1 MKREIA
7 KVNKDKKKEVALI
20 EGSEEEKII
29 KKTNG
34 KFWKIL
40 AIACITIMVIII
52 ASCILDI
59 FRFVYDIHPYGGY
72 AVLII
77 LLLLLIIFVIKP
89 IAVALGT
96 PCFTLDAIDVESAK
110 KISRIN
116 YKKLRRVAKNLL
128 KSKDV
133 SMESKE
139 KIKESMGNKKML
151 TETLKVVYKSEIN
164 KEINKIIN
172 SNAAKVLACTAISQ
186 NSKFD
191 AATVIVLNIRMIMQ
205 IVVKCGYHPS
215 YAQLSRLII
224 KVFRNALI
232 AYSLQSLNL
241 EDIVV
246 NGINKLVKGAITAI
260 PGLNEVAK
268 SLTQGAAN
276 ALLSLRVGII
286 TRKYLYKEYE
296 LQAQID
302 EQYSIDE
309 IIVNDAIKEADDDID
324 DIIAE
329 CKKTQKK
336 KQTA

>member
-1 MKREIA
+1 MKKELA
-7 KVNKDKKKEVALI
+7 KTNKKREVALI
-20 EGSEEEKII
+20 DGNEEEKVI
-29 KKTNG
+29 KKTNK

-40 AIACITIMVIII
+40 SIACITVMVIVI

-59 FRFVYDIHPYGGY
+59 FRFFYDIHPYGGY
-72 AVLII
+72 AVLVI
-77 LLLLLIIFVIKP
+77 LLLLLIIFVIRP

-96 PCFTLDAIDVESAK
+96 PCFTLDAIDVERAK
-110 KISRIN
+110 KVSRIN
-116 YKKLRRVAKNLL
+116 YKKLRKVAKNLL

-191 AATVIVLNIRMIMQ
+191 AATVILLNIRMIMQ

-215 YAQLSRLII
+215 YAQLSKLIV

-241 EDIVV
+241 EDVVV

-276 ALLSLRVGII
+276 ALLSLRIGII

-302 EQYSIDE
+302 AQYSIDE

-329 CKKTQKK
+329 CKKSQKK
-336 KQTA
+336 KQAV

>member
-1 MKREIA
+1 M
-7 KVNKDKKKEVALI
+7 
-20 EGSEEEKII
+20 
-29 KKTNG
+29 
-34 KFWKIL
+34 
-40 AIACITIMVIII
+40 
-52 ASCILDI
+52 
-59 FRFVYDIHPYGGY
+59 
-72 AVLII
+72 
-77 LLLLLIIFVIKP
+77 
-89 IAVALGT
+89 
-96 PCFTLDAIDVESAK
+96 
-110 KISRIN
+110 
-116 YKKLRRVAKNLL
+116 AKNLL

-191 AATVIVLNIRMIMQ
+191 AATVILLNIRMIMQ

-215 YAQLSRLII
+215 YAQLSKLIV

-241 EDIVV
+241 EDVVV

-276 ALLSLRVGII
+276 ALLSLRIGII

-302 EQYSIDE
+302 AQYSLDE

-329 CKKTQKK
+329 CKKSQKK
-336 KQTA
+336 KQAV